1 MVCKMPRLNISS
13 VDSEKKHFFA
23 IKEIETFGWPE
34 ENIQE
39 GKICETW
46 GIICHSCWAKEE
58 KTILLQSF
66 YWKILNYFKI
76 YFFFI

>member
-13 VDSEKKHFFA
+13 VDSEKKQHFFA

-39 GKICETW
+39 GKICET
-46 GIICHSCWAKEE
+46 
-58 KTILLQSF
+58 
-66 YWKILNYFKI
+66 
-76 YFFFI
+76 